1 MTSTITRPAPEVAV
15 PAGAAHVAAWEH
27 DQPIPSR
34 AFFGVPRGISGR
46 TIVVGTSGHQWA
58 DGSIESVPS
67 IEIIGDLHGLNGDQA
82 RDLASAL
89 LQAAEEIDR
98 WVAHRIRGVR

>member
-1 MTSTITRPAPEVAV
+1 MTRTIIRPAPEVPA
-15 PAGAAHVAAWEH
+15 PAGAAHVGAWEC

-46 TIVVGTSGHQWA
+46 TIVVGSAGHQWA
-58 DGSIESVPS
+58 DGSIESVPT
-67 IEIIGDLHGLNGDQA
+67 IGIIGDLHGLNGDQA

-89 LQAAEEIDR
+89 QQAAEETDG
-98 WVAHRIRGVR
+98 WVAR